1 MVNEAQDKK
10 VSSKPTYFCLVL
22 CVVLFFFLFLNLL
35 CRIHYF
41 MASRQSVP
49 PRFHRTALLVGPT
62 SSEPSLMCAAATSI
76 FTRSPRNTATSQDSY
91 HRNRMDEILARISS
105 IYKPR
110 GYTNL
115 LETPTPS
122 TPASYGWWFLPPRI
136 THHKNPWFKKA
147 SRNRESFT
155 SLDNFQ

>member
-1 MVNEAQDKK
+1 
-10 VSSKPTYFCLVL
+10 
-22 CVVLFFFLFLNLL
+22 
-35 CRIHYF
+35 

-62 SSEPSLMCAAATSI
+62 SSEPSLTCAAATSI

-91 HRNRMDEILARISS
+91 HKSRMDEILARIHS

-115 LETPTPS
+115 LETPSPS
-122 TPASYGWWFLPPRI
+122 IPASYG
-136 THHKNPWFKKA
+136 
-147 SRNRESFT
+147 
-155 SLDNFQ
+155 